1 VACFAGRPK
10 LLAFNGTFRVRPFLS
25 NLSMFIHFHPFC
37 SFPLRMAGS
46 SCSWLLLIV
55 VLTLKINWEL
65 CVQQLGDTPCSNR
78 RGMLRFHPV
87 SG

>member
-1 VACFAGRPK
+1 
-10 LLAFNGTFRVRPFLS
+10 
-25 NLSMFIHFHPFC
+25 
-37 SFPLRMAGS
+37 MAGS